1 MAGIEFGFRRGH
13 IEHLFSGAFIK
24 MYMLLCRFHYLYDG
38 FFLIIGF
45 VLACDIEMQLGN
57 LITSVL
63 WLNLVCNNMTKDNA

>member
-1 MAGIEFGFRRGH
+1 
-13 IEHLFSGAFIK
+13 
-24 MYMLLCRFHYLYDG
+24 MLLCRFHYLYDG